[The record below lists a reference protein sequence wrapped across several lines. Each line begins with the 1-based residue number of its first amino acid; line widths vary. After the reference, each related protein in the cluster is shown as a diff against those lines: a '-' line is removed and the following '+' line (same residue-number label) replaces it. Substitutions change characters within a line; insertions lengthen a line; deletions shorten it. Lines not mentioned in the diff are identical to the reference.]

1 MNEWSTYMFY
11 SIVQA
16 RKFQEAVK
24 HYTEAIEAD
33 PESETAALCLS
44 NRSAAYQQYVHSQN
58 SLSLSLQHTISNPH
72 RLKEYEKAVT
82 DAMKC
87 LSIKPKFSK
96 AYNRLAT
103 ALKKQGK
110 LRQALEA
117 CNKGLKITPDDAGLK
132 KSKATITKKL
142 RNEALKAT
150 AGGLSN
156 QMNQQKAAEIQ
167 QEINKIAAKAQE
179 FRNKIAALKHE
190 NDQSKRNYRRSEI
203 CERQVGSLPESTVV
217 YEACGKMFIKSSIK
231 ESKTHLGE
239 SKVQQTKR
247 QANLEKQLE
256 YNTKKLTETENEL
269 REILRSYGA
278 KPSF

>member
-1 MNEWSTYMFY
+1 MCYF
-11 SIVQA
+11 ILQA
-16 RKFQEAVK
+16 RKF
-24 HYTEAIEAD
+24 
-33 PESETAALCLS
+33 PSCETLHGSHQPGSGERDGSFVSVQSFRCLS
-44 NRSAAYQQYVHSQN
+44 TVRP
-58 SLSLSLQHTISNPH
+58 LSLKTQTTTHTHTLNTH

-179 FRNKIAALKHE
+179 FRNKIASLKHE
-190 NDQSKRNYRRSEI
+190 NESE
-203 CERQVGSLPESTVV
+203 
-217 YEACGKMFIKSSIK
+217 
-231 ESKTHLGE
+231 
-239 SKVQQTKR
+239 
-247 QANLEKQLE
+247 QA
-256 YNTKKLTETENEL
+256 
-269 REILRSYGA
+269 
-278 KPSF
+278 